1 MNRISGCGV
10 DNQRQPHDRASA
22 AKRAEFEQS
31 RRLDTDDRKIR
42 NTILERFE
50 QSDSGRAFNAAMQA
64 QGFEL
69 TNGDRRNCFVVIDQA
84 GGYHAL
90 NKALTGKTL
99 AEIEARLA
107 DLDRSTLRNAT
118 EVSREREQRQPARE
132 AQEGQ
137 QYAGAADTRGKGNA
151 RTGGPENEPQGHSK
165 PRNGRPQPTRTEI
178 RTASAAQDGIAF
190 VAALRERG
198 IIIAEIRAADL
209 DRSARRELEG
219 LQAAKESGV
228 WMMATGGADAFT
240 SEQQASARH
249 SFENWQQE
257 RQEEEKPASS
267 FESYVDFVQEKQA
280 ERFWHRV
287 APIRSRIPRMK
298 LRFRTHPRRIWVK
311 IQHLVGDRPG

>member
-1 MNRISGCGV
+1 MRNLSNSIDPGLFKVKLREEARFIEQDFGLRRL
-10 DNQRQPHDRASA
+10 DNQRQPHDRARA

-42 NTILERFE
+42 NAILERFE

-137 QYAGAADTRGKGNA
+137 QYAGAADYTRKGERTHRRAGK
-151 RTGGPENEPQGHSK
+151 
-165 PRNGRPQPTRTEI
+165 
-178 RTASAAQDGIAF
+178 RTAGAF
-190 VAALRERG
+190 
-198 IIIAEIRAADL
+198 
-209 DRSARRELEG
+209 
-219 LQAAKESGV
+219 K
-228 WMMATGGADAFT
+228 
-240 SEQQASARH
+240 
-249 SFENWQQE
+249 
-257 RQEEEKPASS
+257 
-267 FESYVDFVQEKQA
+267 
-280 ERFWHRV
+280 
-287 APIRSRIPRMK
+287 AP
-298 LRFRTHPRRIWVK
+298 
-311 IQHLVGDRPG
+311 